1 MAYMNGRSCWSNR
14 GRSIDLD
21 YPRSGEV
28 EKIRDL
34 MSSVS
39 PSGYINRKTNTKFCI
54 GGTMLMFSVGENEV
68 VNIWMEKWG
77 GHAVNILIKSV
88 FLLADNRYNK
98 AVKELLSKYAYDA
111 YKDFAEI
118 EARPLSERFV
128 YVGYADNE
136 LPKDSWG
143 RVLFS
148 TEKAETA
155 ENAENSVKTAEKVSV
170 GRVVDSGLGEVRFEE
185 ADGSTGIGVDGEPL
199 VERYDLGIAFGSSG
213 SLAAHERLNARL
225 SDTQLK
231 ALA

>member
-21 YPRSGEV
+21 YQRRGEV

-34 MSSVS
+34 MRSVS
-39 PSGYINRKTNTKFCI
+39 PGGYINRKTNTKFCI

-68 VNIWMEKWG
+68 VNIWMDSYLG
-77 GHAVNILIKSV
+77 GYSVNIWIKSV
-88 FLLADNRYNK
+88 FLLADIRYNK

-111 YKDFAEI
+111 YKSLAEI

-128 YVGYADNE
+128 YVGYADGD

-143 RVLFS
+143 RIWFG
-148 TEKAETA
+148 EA
-155 ENAENSVKTAEKVSV
+155 ENAENGENDEKTAEKVSV
-170 GRVVDSGLGEVRFEE
+170 GRVVDSGLGEVRFVE
-185 ADGSTGIGVDGEPL
+185 ADGSTGIGTDGEPL

>member
-1 MAYMNGRSCWSNR
+1 MAYVNGRSCWSNR

-21 YPRSGEV
+21 YPRNGEA

-34 MSSVS
+34 MRSVS
-39 PSGYINRKTNTKFCI
+39 PGGYIHRKTNTKFCI

-68 VNIWMEKWG
+68 VNIWMESWG
-77 GHAVNILIKSV
+77 GYSVNIWIKSV
-88 FLLADNRYNK
+88 FLLADSRYNK
-98 AVKELLSKYAYDA
+98 AVKELLSKYAYGA
-111 YKDFAEI
+111 YKDLAEI

-128 YVGYADNE
+128 YVGYADGD

-143 RVLFS
+143 RIWFG
-148 TEKAETA
+148 EA
-155 ENAENSVKTAEKVSV
+155 ENAENGEKTEEKVSV
-170 GRVVDSGLGEVRFEE
+170 GRVVDSGLGEVRFVE
-185 ADGSTGIGVDGEPL
+185 ADGSTGIGTDGEPL

-225 SDTQLK
+225 NDTQLK

>member
-21 YPRSGEV
+21 YHRKGEV
-28 EKIRDL
+28 ERIRDL
-34 MSSVS
+34 MRSVS
-39 PSGYINRKTNTKFCI
+39 PSGYIHRRTNTKFSI
-54 GGTMLMFSVGENEV
+54 GGTTLKFSVGENEV
-68 VNIWMEKWG
+68 VNIWMDSYKSG
-77 GHAVNILIKSV
+77 YAVNIWIKSV
-88 FLLADNRYNK
+88 FLLADNRYSK

-111 YKDFAEI
+111 YKSIAEI

-128 YVGYADNE
+128 YVGYADGD

-143 RVLFS
+143 RIWFG
-148 TEKAETA
+148 EA
-155 ENAENSVKTAEKVSV
+155 ENAGNAEKTAEKVSI
-170 GRVVDSGLGEVRFEE
+170 GRVVDSGRGEVRFVE
-185 ADGSTGIGVDGEPL
+185 ADGSTGIGTDGEPL